1 MSDNQDPPI
10 DYETWPLEPEE
21 HGPEAEAPEIVE
33 PIPMPV
39 EDVSSEEP
47 LRPPPDEGEE
57 RAAIPLPPPEP
68 ERRPLPGEGEGR
80 AAIPLPPPEPERRPP
95 GQALPTSRPPRPARS
110 LPPTWVLLLL
120 ITGIVIVAAVGIGV
134 LRQNWPG
141 NESQSGVD
149 PLVVDKLPTFNSP
162 PEIPPEIQVLLENG
176 NPLPAVA
183 PATVE
188 FGVITYPVLAVPLDE
203 GRWPVPEEED
213 EVALWIY
220 GTVVNYV
227 LGFPYSATT
236 EAQLSGLT
244 SSDRVTLTLNNGTR
258 LLFGSPEVKRYEANA
273 ATPLAQ
279 TQPGLTMVLLGDQAA
294 DRLTV
299 RARYLPEESPEAGGA
314 QQVADLEIDVLES
327 GVVGQQEGGGL
338 RYFVVEYR
346 LYNRSAA
353 EVDPA
358 LFELILED
366 GAGQRYAVSPEA
378 SQEGEYGLLEYPIP
392 PDSTIEGSAGYL
404 VPRDLAPPLTWIF
417 RPDPAVSE
425 AARFSLPYSPPLAG
439 PPQPQVTLSEAIV
452 DGARDVIVL
461 SGSVRNVGESV
472 LSVTLEDVNLTSS
485 EGAAQLRTSTPL
497 LPWSVEPGS
506 EQLFELQFSRPG
518 EVDTVLLDVLGFTF
532 EIEGLP

>member
-10 DYETWPLEPEE
+10 DYESWPLEPE
-21 HGPEAEAPEIVE
+21 AEEPEIVE
-33 PIPMPV
+33 PIPLPGG
-39 EDVSSEEP
+39 EDVEADEP
-47 LRPPPDEGEE
+47 
-57 RAAIPLPPPEP
+57 ATLPPPEAGE
-68 ERRPLPGEGEGR
+68 ERT
-80 AAIPLPPPEPERRPP
+80 AIPLPPPEPERRPP
-95 GQALPTSRPPRPARS
+95 GQAIPLAPPDRPARP

-120 ITGIVIVAAVGIGV
+120 ITGIIIVAAAGIGV

-141 NESQSGVD
+141 DESQSGVE

-162 PEIPPEIQVLLENG
+162 PQIPSGIQVLLENG

-183 PATVE
+183 PTTVE
-188 FGVITYPVLAVPLDE
+188 FGVINYPVLAVPPDE

-213 EVALWIY
+213 EVALWVY

-227 LGFPYSATT
+227 LGFPYSAAT
-236 EAQLSGLT
+236 EAQLSSLT
-244 SSDRVTLTLNNGTR
+244 SSDRITLTLNNGTL
-258 LLFGSPEVKRYEANA
+258 LLFGSPEVERYEANI

-279 TQPGLTMVLLGDQAA
+279 TQPGLTMVLLGGQVE
-294 DRLTV
+294 DRLIV
-299 RARYLPEESPEAGGA
+299 KARYLPEESPDTGGA
-314 QQVADLEIDVLES
+314 QQVGDLEINVLES

-346 LYNRSAA
+346 LYNRSTT
-353 EVDPA
+353 EIDPA

-366 GAGQRYAVSPEA
+366 GEGQRYAVSPEA
-378 SQEGEYGLLEYPIP
+378 SQEGEYGLLEYPMP

-452 DGARDVIVL
+452 DRARDVIVL

-472 LSVTLEDVNLTSS
+472 LSVTLEEVNLTSS

-497 LPWSVEPGS
+497 LPWSVEPGG

-518 EVDTVLLDVLGFTF
+518 EADTVLLDVLGFTF